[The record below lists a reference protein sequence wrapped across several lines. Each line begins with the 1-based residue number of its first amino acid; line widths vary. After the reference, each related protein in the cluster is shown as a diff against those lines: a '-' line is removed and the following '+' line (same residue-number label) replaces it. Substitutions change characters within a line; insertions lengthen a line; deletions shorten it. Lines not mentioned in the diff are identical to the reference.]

1 MVPYFRQIQKPE
13 EMQGKVVLI
22 QDATSSLGKELAFI
36 YAKRKCKLFLTSESE
51 SEMQDLVFD
60 IKLKCLEVEII
71 PFVADLTKIKCMEA
85 VLKVIESY
93 RQLDMVILAG
103 QDSQEFEVDDNMK
116 LIEKHRL
123 IFKNLQRRIN
133 LANFAIPFLRET
145 KGQLM
150 FVNCLMGNNLEQY
163 RNSYY
168 ALKSAEDGYFKK
180 LRETE
185 SDIFVIQ
192 VYTVMNE

>member
-103 QDSQEFEVDDNMK
+103 
-116 LIEKHRL
+116 
-123 IFKNLQRRIN
+123 
-133 LANFAIPFLRET
+133 
-145 KGQLM
+145 
-150 FVNCLMGNNLEQY
+150 
-163 RNSYY
+163 
-168 ALKSAEDGYFKK
+168 
-180 LRETE
+180 
-185 SDIFVIQ
+185 
-192 VYTVMNE
+192 